1 MEECMAED
9 RTRRRHD
16 TDERE
21 ARWADAMRR
30 ARRGDGAAYRAFL
43 TEIATVLRGMAR
55 HGLDRYGFSP
65 DEAEDVVQEVLLA
78 LHTRRDSWDETRP
91 IAPWVFAIARY
102 KLVDGA
108 RRLGRA
114 RRLTAAVTVDEVAD
128 LIPAPKPERDMT
140 GVDAIAL
147 IGSLPPRER
156 GVVVALVFE
165 GISVAEI
172 ARRLGI
178 GESAVRVA
186 FHRALSRLDGA
197 AA

>member
-1 MEECMAED
+1 MAAT
-9 RTRRRHD
+9 RTRRYTD
-16 TDERE
+16 ADERE

-30 ARRGDGAAYRAFL
+30 ARRGDGAAYQALL
-43 TEIATVLRGMAR
+43 TDIADVLRGMAR
-55 HGLDRYGFSP
+55 RGLDRYGLCP

-91 IAPWVFAIARY
+91 ITPWVYAIARY
-102 KLVDGA
+102 KLVDCA

-114 RRLTAAVTVDEVAD
+114 RRLMAAVPVDPVAD
-128 LIPAPKPERDMT
+128 LIPAPQPERDMT
-140 GVDAIAL
+140 GVDAAAL
-147 IGSLPPRER
+147 LGALPPRER
-156 GVVVALVFE
+156 GVVAALAFE
-165 GISVAEI
+165 GASVAEI